1 MGSKQVVEALVSGGA
16 ATAGPP
22 LGPALGPLGVNV
34 KLIVDKINEMTKDFK
49 GMRVPVKIIVDVD
62 TKEFEIEVGIP
73 TTTALIAK
81 EANIEKGS
89 SNPGREFV
97 GNITFDQVLK
107 ISRITNQKLK
117 LDDLKKVVLQVLGS
131 CVSMGVT
138 VDGEDPKIITR
149 RVREGEYDDK
159 IYGGGVSDESAD

>member
-1 MGSKQVVEALVSGGA
+1 MGKKQVVEVLVSGGA

-34 KLIVDKINEMTKDFK
+34 KLIVDEINERTKDFK

-89 SNPGREFV
+89 SQPGREFV
-97 GNITFDQVLK
+97 GNISFDQVLRISK
-107 ISRITNQKLK
+107 IVNQKLG
-117 LDDLKKVVLQVLGS
+117 LPDLKKVVLQVVGS

-138 VDGEDPKIITR
+138 IDGKNPKEVTR
-149 RVREGEYDDK
+149 MIKEGLYDEK
-159 IYGGGVSDESAD
+159 IYRGSK

>member
-1 MGSKQVVEALVSGGA
+1 MGKKQVVEALVSGGA

-34 KLIVDKINEMTKDFK
+34 KQIVDKINELTADFK

-73 TTTALIAK
+73 TTSALIAK
-81 EANIEKGS
+81 EAGIEKGS
-89 SNPGREFV
+89 SNPGKEFV
-97 GNITFDQVLK
+97 GNLTMQQVVNIAK
-107 ISRITNQKLK
+107 IVNKKVKVS
-117 LDDLKKVVLQVLGS
+117 DLKKVVLQVVGT

-138 VDGEDPKIITR
+138 VDNMDP
-149 RVREGEYDDK
+149 REVTGLIKEGKYDDI
-159 IYGGGVSDESAD
+159 IYAGEG